1 MAQTDLIADMLT
13 MIRNALMAKKDSCV
27 VPASRM
33 NNAILGI
40 LKDEGYIENFKEQAA
55 VSSAKTI
62 KVYLKYVSDSKD
74 PGIRGLRRVSR
85 AGLRIYSKCTRMP
98 IVLRG
103 YGKAIVST
111 SRGLM
116 TNRQAKQEKLGGEII
131 CYVW

>member
-1 MAQTDLIADMLT
+1 MARIDLIADMLT
-13 MIRNALMAKKDSCV
+13 MIRNALMAKKDGCV

-55 VSSAKTI
+55 VSSVKTI
-62 KVYLKYVSDSKD
+62 KVYLKYASDSKE
-74 PGIRGLRRVSR
+74 PEIKGLKRVSR
-85 AGLRIYSKCTRMP
+85 AGLRIYSKCTKMP

-111 SRGLM
+111 SKGLM
-116 TNRQAKQEKLGGEII
+116 TDRQAKQEKLGGEII